1 MAMNTKDLS
10 EVESRELMPGF
21 NGKFV
26 HTDRMTF
33 IYWDIEEGAV
43 LPEHSHE
50 HEQVVNCF
58 DGEFEL
64 TVSGETRILGPGT
77 VTQIP
82 GNAVHSGRALSDCKI
97 LDVFAPVREDYR

>member
-1 MAMNTKDLS
+1 MNTFDLS
-10 EVESRELMPGF
+10 ETEVRELMPGF
-21 NGKFV
+21 HGKFI
-26 HTDRMTF
+26 HTDKMTF
-33 IYWDIEEGAV
+33 IYWLVEAGSV

-58 DGEFEL
+58 EGEFEL
-64 TVSGETRILGPGT
+64 TIDGESKVLGPGT

-82 GNAVHSGRALSDCKI
+82 GHAAHSGKALTDCRI

>member
-1 MAMNTKDLS
+1 MKTYDL
-10 EVESRELMPGF
+10 ENLDVRELMPGF
-21 NGKFV
+21 KGKFI

-33 IYWDIEEGAV
+33 IYWEIEAGAE

-58 DGEFEL
+58 AGEFEL
-64 TVSGETRILGPGT
+64 TVNGETQVLGPGT

-82 GNAVHSGRALSDCKI
+82 GNALHSGKALTDCRI